1 MIGRPRNWLTTS
13 YAEVGVRLQYEW
25 DQMISRKRMFECE
38 TIVDNL
44 NVKTNVQGEAN
55 HPTLWLQ
62 RETFRMRFR
71 MTYL

>member
-1 MIGRPRNWLTTS
+1 
-13 YAEVGVRLQYEW
+13 
-25 DQMISRKRMFECE
+25 MFECE
-38 TIVDNL
+38 TIADYL

-55 HPTLWLQ
+55 HPALWLQ